1 LPLAGFARDLT
12 LHGRQFDVRQVFDW
26 KNGVTIV
33 LVLFGRCRPFASV
46 AERRERIRQAAL
58 MAMEEYKVQVQNAPD
73 GGKVY
78 PVSAYLHHHLAILE
92 AVEENDLTPDRLR
105 KIATAD
111 EKIVT
116 AVLEMDRE
124 WRKKVLEKITP
135 AGRS

>member
-1 LPLAGFARDLT
+1 MNSIYIPLLSALGGAIIGSLSSIA
-12 LHGRQFDVRQVFDW
+12 
-26 KNGVTIV
+26 TIFV
-33 LVLFGRCRPFASV
+33 QAKV